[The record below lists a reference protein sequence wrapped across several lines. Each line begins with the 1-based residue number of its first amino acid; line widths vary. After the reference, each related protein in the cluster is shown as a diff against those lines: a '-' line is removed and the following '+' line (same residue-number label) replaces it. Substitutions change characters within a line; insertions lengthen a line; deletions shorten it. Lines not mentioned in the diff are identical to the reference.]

1 MYTNCCALYIHG
13 RAKGGGTPFEPP
25 GAGAPGKSATHKKE
39 AHAMS
44 NDIDDSEKLT
54 RVYHFR
60 LNELDAQV
68 WDAKIEQSGMK
79 ISEFMREAVIYNK
92 SVVKGVESK
101 KVNPDLLRQNF
112 LLAAISR
119 NINQIAHRLN
129 SDNIIGLVTP
139 AVYAAVLEELQ
150 SISIKMKMK
159 EL

>member
-1 MYTNCCALYIHG
+1 MARSSKTS
-13 RAKGGGTPFEPP
+13 KT
-25 GAGAPGKSATHKKE
+25 
-39 AHAMS
+39 
-44 NDIDDSEKLT
+44 EKVPEG
-54 RVYHFR
+54 RVYSFR
-60 LNELDAQV
+60 LLSDEDMNA

-101 KVNPDLLRQNF
+101 NVNPDLLRQNF

-129 SDNIIGLVTP
+129 SDNLIGLVTP
-139 AVYAAVLEELQ
+139 EVYAAVLEELQ
-150 SISIKMKMK
+150 SISIKMK